1 MFQAITIPCA
11 LLGFFGGAAYFGALE
26 TDPTKPIMVSYAL
39 YNVVVTNTEP
49 IFRELTLF
57 SSTESALLVV

>member
-26 TDPTKPIMVSYAL
+26 TDPTKPIMVSHAL
-39 YNVVVTNTEP
+39 YNVVTNTEP